1 MRRRRAFTL
10 IELLVVIAI
19 IGLLLALLL
28 PAIQRVREAA
38 NRMRCGNNLR
48 QLAIALHNY
57 HNTHHAFPYGGKNAC
72 QNPVDVNTPASYCVP
87 DANGNIPGCCRPYPH
102 TNPHLRTEWSWVYQ
116 ILPYL
121 ELDSVFNDTNASRVE
136 SYIVAILYC
145 PTRRRPSPPSR
156 SDYAGCIGL
165 SSTTNTSSSNFG
177 RGIFIY
183 NAASFRISLDG
194 GVPDGTSNTLLVG
207 EKQVSMRF
215 MGRSGYCCDDNE
227 SPFTPGWEA
236 DVLRFG
242 NATLAANYS
251 SGPPGPDDQDPHD
264 LANTVGQPSSWR
276 FGSRHPGSFNAVM
289 ADHSVRK
296 IRFTCNPVMF
306 QNLCV
311 RDDGNAVNFS
321 QLE

>member
-1 MRRRRAFTL
+1 MHRRRAFTL

-28 PAIQRVREAA
+28 PAIQRVREAS

-57 HNTHHAFPYGGKNAC
+57 HNTHSAFPYGGKNAC
-72 QNPVDVNTPASYCVP
+72 DNPVDPNAPAGHCDNPS
-87 DANGNIPGCCRPYPH
+87 GSGGCCAPFPH
-102 TNPHLRTEWSWVYQ
+102 SNPDLRTEWNWTYR

-121 ELDSVFNDTNASRVE
+121 ELDYVHRNTNASQVQN
-136 SYIVAILYC
+136 YIVALFYC
-145 PTRRRPSPPSR
+145 PTRRRPNAPSR
-156 SDYAGCIGL
+156 SDYAGNIG
-165 SSTTNTSSSNFG
+165 SSSSQSNINGVFVHNS
-177 RGIFIY
+177 RPFPVSVDQIF
-183 NAASFRISLDG
+183 
-194 GVPDGTSNTLLVG
+194 DGTSNTILLG
-207 EKQVSMRF
+207 EKQVSVRF
-215 MGRSGYCCDDNE
+215 MGQSGYCCDDNE
-227 SPFTPGWEA
+227 SPFTPGWDA

-242 NATLAANYS
+242 NATLAADYS

-264 LANTVGQPSSWR
+264 LANSAGGPSSWR

-296 IRFTCNPVMF
+296 IRFTCNPMMF